1 MLKQQHINAKKNISL
16 KALKVALVGNP
27 NSGKS
32 SLFNVLTGLNQQ
44 VGNFPGVTVEKKTGM
59 SNFGSTKAEIIDLPG
74 CYSVAPKSIDEEIS
88 FNVLCN
94 PSNLDKPDVVV
105 VVADASNLKRSLF
118 LCTQIIDL
126 KVPAILV
133 LNMID
138 QADKK
143 GVTIDIEALSV
154 ELGIPVV
161 YANARKQTNIKALTE
176 VLSQPVGVSEKT
188 IVDVG
193 LLSAID
199 FTEAKLICSVNNTY
213 SAFAIS
219 NSPAV
224 FLDAD
229 KVLLLELSFQK
240 HNYNRQQVQSS
251 EALHRYA
258 AIGEII
264 KKCTSI
270 SPVSESKVHATLDK
284 ILAHRVLGYL
294 IFLIVLF
301 FIFQA
306 IFTWSAYPMDLIEK
320 GLMGASVWLTD
331 VLPTGILANL
341 LCRGIIP
348 GLTGVLIFVPQI
360 ALLFAFIAILEDTGY
375 MARVSFIMDKLMRKF
390 GLNGRSVIP
399 LIGGVACAVPAIMSA
414 RTISNWKERMVTI
427 MVTPLMSCSARLP
440 VFTLL
445 IALIIPSDKTMWG
458 FSSQGITLMML
469 YLIGLVSALLSAYLM
484 QFFIKTK
491 EKSYFIMEM
500 PNYRSPRWDSIGI
513 IMIEK
518 VKTFVLSAG
527 KIIVVISIMLWA
539 LSSFGPEDTFGRV
552 EQKYSTR
559 EFRQQLSEK
568 EILNKI
574 AAEKLETSYTGML
587 GKKIAPVISP
597 LGFDWK
603 IGVSLITSFA
613 AREVFVGTMATLYS
627 VGDSENTHTV
637 REKMA
642 ASINP
647 ITGGKTY
654 TFAVGFSLL
663 LFYVFALQCMSTIAV
678 VYKETKH
685 WKWPLIQFLY
695 MGALAYL
702 SSFIA
707 YTILK

>member
-1 MLKQQHINAKKNISL
+1 
-16 KALKVALVGNP
+16 
-27 NSGKS
+27 
-32 SLFNVLTGLNQQ
+32 
-44 VGNFPGVTVEKKTGM
+44 
-59 SNFGSTKAEIIDLPG
+59 
-74 CYSVAPKSIDEEIS
+74 
-88 FNVLCN
+88 
-94 PSNLDKPDVVV
+94 
-105 VVADASNLKRSLF
+105 
-118 LCTQIIDL
+118 
-126 KVPAILV
+126 
-133 LNMID
+133 
-138 QADKK
+138 
-143 GVTIDIEALSV
+143 
-154 ELGIPVV
+154 
-161 YANARKQTNIKALTE
+161 
-176 VLSQPVGVSEKT
+176 
-188 IVDVG
+188 
-193 LLSAID
+193 
-199 FTEAKLICSVNNTY
+199 
-213 SAFAIS
+213 
-219 NSPAV
+219 
-224 FLDAD
+224 
-229 KVLLLELSFQK
+229 
-240 HNYNRQQVQSS
+240 
-251 EALHRYA
+251 
-258 AIGEII
+258 
-264 KKCTSI
+264 
-270 SPVSESKVHATLDK
+270 
-284 ILAHRVLGYL
+284 
-294 IFLIVLF
+294 
-301 FIFQA
+301 
-306 IFTWSAYPMDLIEK
+306 
-320 GLMGASVWLTD
+320 
-331 VLPTGILANL
+331 
-341 LCRGIIP
+341 
-348 GLTGVLIFVPQI
+348 
-360 ALLFAFIAILEDTGY
+360 
-375 MARVSFIMDKLMRKF
+375 MDKLMRKF

>member
-59 SNFGSTKAEIIDLPG
+59 SNFGNTKAEIIDLPG

-94 PSNLDKPDVVV
+94 PGNLDKPDVVV

-176 VLSQPVGVSEKT
+176 VLSQPLGVSEKT

-199 FTEAKLICSVNNTY
+199 FAEAKLICSVNNAY
-213 SAFAIS
+213 RAFAIS

-240 HNYNRQQVQSS
+240 HNYNRQQAQSS

-284 ILAHRVLGYL
+284 ILTHRVLGYL

-445 IALIIPSDKTMWG
+445 IALIIPSDKTTWG

-469 YLIGLVSALLSAYLM
+469 YLIGLVSALLSAYVM

-491 EKSYFIMEM
+491 EKSCFIMEM
-500 PNYRSPRWDSIGI
+500 PNYRPPRWDSIGI